1 MSITRLKE
9 LTKQTE
15 TDQIREYFAMPPEEQ
30 EKYILSNTIE
40 RKLVM
45 IEMVK
50 HHIAMDDMKSKIL
63 EILMHHFEI
72 SMRHAANI
80 YDLTVILFDP
90 VEIKMEMLLRDIRKT
105 QILAEAKQ
113 DSKGKA
119 AAEKNKLV
127 ALRMYSELTQKQ
139 SISTVSPIILL
150 GFFPE
155 LVMQED
161 VTEEELMAFV
171 EKERNS
177 RKQVLLA
184 EETEVEDIP
193 DDTDDHLDRI

>member
-15 TDQIREYFAMPPEEQ
+15 TDQIRQYFAMPAEEQ
-30 EKYILSNTIE
+30 EKYILTNTIE

-50 HHIAMDDMKSKIL
+50 HHIAQDDMKSKIL
-63 EILMHHFEI
+63 EILMHHFDI

-119 AAEKNKLV
+119 AAEKNKLI
-127 ALRMYSELTQKQ
+127 ALKMYSEMTPKQ
-139 SISTVSPIILL
+139 SVSTVSPIILL

-193 DDTDDHLDRI
+193 DDTDDHLDRL